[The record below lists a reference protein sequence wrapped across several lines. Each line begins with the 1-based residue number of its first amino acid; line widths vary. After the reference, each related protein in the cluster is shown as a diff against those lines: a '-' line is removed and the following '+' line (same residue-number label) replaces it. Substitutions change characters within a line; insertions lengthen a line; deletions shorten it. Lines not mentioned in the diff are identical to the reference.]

1 MKRKILFLMVVIAL
15 FALLT
20 LSVSAMEINDDY
32 IAENG
37 DYEMHWVYGDTVY
50 VNNDSGPKNI
60 AKYEAS
66 YLSIDGTVKD
76 GVFYANTSMYNGSQV
91 FNKLYVPG
99 DYDLTQ
105 LTVLPDVY
113 VTDDGTRRNIEMFCG
128 ESGGTGFYTYDEYT
142 GELSFTNAVER
153 NDAVEALT
161 YSKYTVFFGLDTLA
175 GRNNLKTVTYNG
187 KTAVDGTFFV
197 SPTVQEFAQGAF
209 GAGNNNDANNIQVLW
224 FEDRGSDDLII
235 GKWCFARGAVE
246 KIIFGSGY
254 YKISTW
260 DTIGYFYN
268 DTGFT
273 LREIVF
279 CSGANIDKTIG
290 KEVGSYDTIYVGT
303 EEECQT
309 DKHNFGGHKVTV
321 YNPCYLTGHNLISS
335 DIQYAGGYL
344 SEGEKTVSCTNEG
357 CAYSGT
363 VSAPA
368 LFNCLGYSAPENGK
382 GGISVGFTVNNEAIA
397 EYEETT
403 KKTVSYGVFA
413 ALKDRLNDG
422 DIFVDGEA
430 NECAIV
436 VDMTIYATAAF
447 EIKIIGFETDNQK
460 TAQIAMGAY
469 VAVSDGETTEYS
481 YMQNGAPDENE
492 KYCFDSFNDVLAQL
506 SSKA

>member
-20 LSVSAMEINDDY
+20 LSVSAMEIKEGY
-32 IAENG
+32 VAQNG

-50 VNNDSGPKNI
+50 VNKDSGPKNI
-60 AKYEAS
+60 AKYEAA

-187 KTAVDGTFFV
+187 KTAVEGTFFV

-290 KEVGSYDTIYVGT
+290 TQVGSEYDTIYVGT

-309 DKHNFGGHKVTV
+309 DEHNFGAHRVTV

-335 DIQYAGGYL
+335 DIQYNPPRKA
-344 SEGEKTVSCTNEG
+344 
-357 CAYSGT
+357 
-363 VSAPA
+363 
-368 LFNCLGYSAPENGK
+368 
-382 GGISVGFTVNNEAIA
+382 
-397 EYEETT
+397 
-403 KKTVSYGVFA
+403 VFC
-413 ALKDRLNDG
+413 G
-422 DIFVDGEA
+422 
-430 NECAIV
+430 
-436 VDMTIYATAAF
+436 
-447 EIKIIGFETDNQK
+447 
-460 TAQIAMGAY
+460 
-469 VAVSDGETTEYS
+469 
-481 YMQNGAPDENE
+481 
-492 KYCFDSFNDVLAQL
+492 
-506 SSKA
+506 